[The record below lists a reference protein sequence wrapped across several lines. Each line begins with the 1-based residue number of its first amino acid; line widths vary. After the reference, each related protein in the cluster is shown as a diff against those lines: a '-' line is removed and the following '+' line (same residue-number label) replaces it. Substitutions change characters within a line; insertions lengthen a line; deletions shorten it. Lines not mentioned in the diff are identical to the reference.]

1 MKRTGLH
8 LKKAVFVEAIS
19 DDPLRESKWVVDV
32 SSRPEAKGVQ
42 HAFVF
47 NAPLH
52 RPDVENLLKE
62 YAKNPSI
69 VGIRQIVNHHPTN
82 PNLTW
87 PKIDQD
93 FLKNEQWKKNFSLLA
108 RYNFSFDLQLNPHQM
123 KTAAEII
130 SRNPEIPVIVDHLG
144 TLFLGNSDEENK
156 RSIETWRE
164 GMKALSLLPNVT
176 VKLSMLGFTKAGWEK
191 NAESKKII
199 LGFVHETIQLFG
211 TKRCMFGSNFPVD
224 AVGSTPEDL
233 YGSFREIS
241 SNLTSDQQHD
251 LFYATADR
259 VYFGKKRSKI

>member
-1 MKRTGLH
+1 MQFIDPHFHYWDITPKSVTGHNPQYLGDIGKKIPVYTPTHYIEHMKRTGLH

-52 RPDVENLLKE
+52 RPDAENLLKE

-69 VGIRQIVNHHPTN
+69 VGIRQIVNHHPSN

-130 SRNPEIPVIVDHLG
+130 SRNPEIPVIVDHIG
-144 TLFLGNSDEENK
+144 SLFLGNSDEENK
-156 RSIETWRE
+156 RTIETWRE
-164 GMKALSLLPNVT
+164 GLKALSLLPNVT
-176 VKLSMLGFTKAGWEK
+176 VKLSMLGFTKSGWEK
-191 NAESKKII
+191 
-199 LGFVHETIQLFG
+199 
-211 TKRCMFGSNFPVD
+211 KR
-224 AVGSTPEDL
+224 
-233 YGSFREIS
+233 
-241 SNLTSDQQHD
+241 
-251 LFYATADR
+251 
-259 VYFGKKRSKI
+259 GKQENYLRICS